1 MRRGRGDRREQCR
14 RERIDGRKGR
24 GGGKG
29 KKEESQRVQDEC
41 GEGKGKGKKVKGRRE
56 GKWNGREQL
65 GRKQK
70 RRLMVASA
78 VVRGEETWGT

>member
-1 MRRGRGDRREQCR
+1 MKREEEKSQR
-14 RERIDGRKGR
+14 
-24 GGGKG
+24 
-29 KKEESQRVQDEC
+29 ESQERC
-41 GEGKGKGKKVKGRRE
+41 GCKGKGKERKVKGRRE

-78 VVRGEETWGT
+78 VVREETRGESKSRSSGRAACRCRWVGV